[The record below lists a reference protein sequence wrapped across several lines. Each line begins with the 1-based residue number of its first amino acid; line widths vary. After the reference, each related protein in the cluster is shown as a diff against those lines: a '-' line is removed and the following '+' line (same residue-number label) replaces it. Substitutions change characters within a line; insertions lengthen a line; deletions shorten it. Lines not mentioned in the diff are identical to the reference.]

1 MLGRR
6 GLHLCLITDR
16 PQHPVIS
23 PVTAELS
30 TRHRVRVIDPDSVA
44 LTAMI
49 EEELSDPADIYL
61 LRSHTEASME
71 MALRMER
78 AGILVV
84 NNWAAADACRDR
96 VTIAARVQAAC
107 LPWPETWSMPELGA
121 WADGV
126 SGGRLLRHPVVVK
139 SRWTRRGDLVRRVD
153 SEAQLK
159 ALAADWPREPV
170 IVQKYIPNDGWDRKL
185 YVIDDE
191 IFGLYR
197 PSPLTEGD
205 PEARIS
211 ISVPAEWASLAERV
225 RLAFDLRVYGLDLV
239 LCSTGPTIVDVNSF
253 PGFRG
258 VAGAPEALVAMVD
271 RLGDE
276 LSATG

>member
-16 PQHPVIS
+16 PQHPVLS

-49 EEELSDPADIYL
+49 EAE
-61 LRSHTEASME
+61 
-71 MALRMER
+71 
-78 AGILVV
+78 
-84 NNWAAADACRDR
+84 
-96 VTIAARVQAAC
+96 
-107 LPWPETWSMPELGA
+107 
-121 WADGV
+121 
-126 SGGRLLRHPVVVK
+126 
-139 SRWTRRGDLVRRVD
+139 
-153 SEAQLK
+153 LK

-225 RLAFDLRVYGLDLV
+225 RLAFDLRVYGLDL
-239 LCSTGPTIVDVNSF
+239 
-253 PGFRG
+253 
-258 VAGAPEALVAMVD
+258 
-271 RLGDE
+271 
-276 LSATG
+276 